1 MAKNYVLVLT
11 GNTGTG
17 KTTVASYLAEHYH
30 IPQVI
35 THTTRAPRTHEV
47 DGVDYYFETA
57 ASFPK
62 NHYLEHVTYANNQ
75 YGSSWEGLERAW
87 SKHHIIAIVLDTAG
101 AVTYARELG
110 EQAIIIYLTV
120 SNIDNLA
127 MRLVDRGDD
136 AREVKA
142 RLSSDEYV
150 RDLAVPIGIK
160 SVAHIIKNDDWNKT
174 TQQVDAIIAS
184 LE

>member
-1 MAKNYVLVLT
+1 
-11 GNTGTG
+11 
-17 KTTVASYLAEHYH
+17 
-30 IPQVI
+30 
-35 THTTRAPRTHEV
+35 
-47 DGVDYYFETA
+47 
-57 ASFPK
+57 
-62 NHYLEHVTYANNQ
+62 
-75 YGSSWEGLERAW
+75 
-87 SKHHIIAIVLDTAG
+87 
-101 AVTYARELG
+101 
-110 EQAIIIYLTV
+110 
-120 SNIDNLA
+120 

-150 RDLAVPIGIK
+150 RDLAVPIDIK

>member
-87 SKHHIIAIVLDTAG
+87 AKHHLIAIVLDTAG

-136 AREVKA
+136 VREVKA

-150 RDLAVPIGIK
+150 RDLAVPSDIK

-174 TQQVDAIIAS
+174 TQQVDDIIAS